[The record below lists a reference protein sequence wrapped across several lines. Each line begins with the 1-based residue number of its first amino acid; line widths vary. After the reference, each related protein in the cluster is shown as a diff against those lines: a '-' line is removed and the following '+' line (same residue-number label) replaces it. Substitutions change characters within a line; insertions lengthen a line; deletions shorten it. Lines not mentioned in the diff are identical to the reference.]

1 MQSWK
6 RMSRGFTL
14 IELMIVLAI
23 IGVLAGIGIPQYQE
37 YMTRGKLAEAMSL
50 LSDLQIRQEQYYQD
64 NRLYFSGMTPRAA
77 GQYFT
82 DTTCCTTTCV
92 NTPATNKDYNASPG
106 TQTFT
111 CYARSPALNIT
122 YRINQTGAKD
132 TIKSDGSTASCWLK
146 SATGSC

>member
-1 MQSWK
+1 MQSGK
-6 RMSRGFTL
+6 RRSRGFTL

-23 IGVLAGIGIPQYQE
+23 IGVLAGIGLPQYQD

-64 NRLYFSGMTPRAA
+64 NRVYFSGMTPRAP

-82 DTTCCTTTCV
+82 TATCCTTTCPS
-92 NTPATNKDYNASPG
+92 TSTTAPSYNASPG
-106 TQTFT
+106 TQTYT
-111 CYARSPALNIT
+111 CYATAPELSIT
-122 YRINQTGAKD
+122 YRINQAGTKETIRTSGAV
-132 TIKSDGSTASCWLK
+132 SCWLK